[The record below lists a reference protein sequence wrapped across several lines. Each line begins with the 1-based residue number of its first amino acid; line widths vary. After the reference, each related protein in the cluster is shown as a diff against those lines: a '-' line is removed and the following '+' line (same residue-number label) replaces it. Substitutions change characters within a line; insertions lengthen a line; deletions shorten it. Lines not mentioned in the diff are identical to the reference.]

1 MFACIRFF
9 TAQPRPH
16 KNTNSNGQL
25 PDVKLKCP
33 TCETQLMIEP
43 EMAGKIVRC
52 PGCNSKISIPAD
64 LGASL
69 PPPSG
74 LPAPTGIA
82 APSTAGDS
90 WGRDGETSA
99 PEEPI
104 QQSFAQTSYEQH
116 RAARGGWEE
125 KDPTNPNALLAL
137 IIGAIATVAWYGILF
152 PFGMGE
158 LNSAP
163 VNAMDYVHDLF
174 YERTW
179 VNYTEAFFF
188 FWACGILYLKQQKLR
203 HQQAAMYL
211 DVLPADISQEV
222 NAENVGNFIDH
233 LYGLPARLRDS
244 MMVNR
249 IRKGLEL
256 FEIRQSNGDVT
267 NMLSAQSNI
276 DSARIGGSYS
286 LTKVFLWAIPILGFI
301 GTVLGLSQAIGAMDL
316 SNVSDMDKIM
326 ASIGNVTSGLG
337 TAFDTTLLGLVLAM
351 FLNFPMNVLS
361 KAEDDNLNNIDAF
374 CNEVLMPRLNDGG
387 AGSAAIAGDAGNLM
401 ESLVKAIAGAQS
413 EFLTDLNALSAKI
426 KDHADNLDR
435 RAAAH
440 QERVDAEFGQAV
452 NRMREDFTNAVTDA
466 VRQSTDY
473 NRALASGIQSL
484 NNVLKELGTKQILI
498 HQVKKKGWFSR
509 AE

>member
-1 MFACIRFF
+1 M
-9 TAQPRPH
+9 
-16 KNTNSNGQL
+16 QL
-25 PDVKLKCP
+25 KAEPD
-33 TCETQLMIEP
+33 
-43 EMAGKIVRC
+43 MAGKMVRC
-52 PGCNSKISIPAD
+52 PGCNSKIAVPSE
-64 LGASL
+64 LGVAL

-74 LPAPTGIA
+74 LPPPSVASTSAAENWADHGEISA
-82 APSTAGDS
+82 SNASAPSNGTQFYD
-90 WGRDGETSA
+90 
-99 PEEPI
+99 
-104 QQSFAQTSYEQH
+104 QH

-125 KDPTNPNALLAL
+125 KDPANPNPLLAL
-137 IIGAIATVAWYGILF
+137 GIGAVATLAWYGILY

-158 LNSAP
+158 LGKPP
-163 VNAMDYVHDLF
+163 VNAMDYIHDLF

-179 VNYTEAFFF
+179 VNYAETFF
-188 FWACGILYLKQQKLR
+188 FWWAVAILYLKLQKLR
-203 HQQAAMYL
+203 HQKAAMYL
-211 DVLPADISQEV
+211 DVLPTDINQEV
-222 NAENVGNFIDH
+222 SADNVGQFIDH

-256 FEIRQSNGDVT
+256 FEIRQNNGDVT

-276 DSARIGGSYS
+276 DSARIGGSYA

-326 ASIGNVTSGLG
+326 GSISNVTSGLG

-351 FLNFPMNVLS
+351 FLNFPMNVLA

-387 AGSAAIAGDAGNLM
+387 AGSAAVAGDAGGLM
-401 ESLVKAIAGAQS
+401 EHLVKAVAVSQR

-426 KDHADNLDR
+426 RDYADNLDK

-440 QERVDAEFGQAV
+440 QEHVDAQFGQAV
-452 NRMREDFTNAVTDA
+452 NRMREDFTTAVTDA
-466 VRQSTDY
+466 VRQSTEY
-473 NRALASGIQSL
+473 NRALASGIQGL

-498 HQVKKKGWFSR
+498 HQVKKKSWFSR